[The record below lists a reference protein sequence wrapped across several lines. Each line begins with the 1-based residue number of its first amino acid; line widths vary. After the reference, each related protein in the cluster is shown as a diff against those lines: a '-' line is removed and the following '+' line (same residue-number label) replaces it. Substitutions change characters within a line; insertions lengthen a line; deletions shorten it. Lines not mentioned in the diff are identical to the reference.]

1 MAPTIADAA
10 ASPLYEQ
17 VRRWPR
23 HKIDVPVRA
32 VIHKPGRTLILDGRG
47 MEMSEGGICLLMD
60 AELGLGDK
68 IELEFTPPY
77 SGKPNSGKPIRV
89 RSEVCNRTE
98 YRYGVKFNPEG
109 EEERSE
115 VARLRQI
122 LNPFNEATHGS
133 VGSKR
138 SSSAAAP
145 STK

>member
-1 MAPTIADAA
+1 MAPAIADDAA
-10 ASPLYEQ
+10 LPVYEQ
-17 VRRWPR
+17 ERRWPR

-32 VIHKPGRTLILDGRG
+32 VLNKPYRILDGRG

-77 SGKPNSGKPIRV
+77 SGKPIRV
-89 RSEVCNRTE
+89 
-98 YRYGVKFNPEG
+98 
-109 EEERSE
+109 RSE
-115 VARLRQI
+115 VARLRQM
-122 LNPFNEATHGS
+122 LNPFEGAAHGS

>member
-1 MAPTIADAA
+1 MAPIIADDA
-10 ASPLYEQ
+10 ASPVYEQ
-17 VRRWPR
+17 KRRWPR

-32 VIHKPGRTLILDGRG
+32 IIHNPDKTLILDGRG

-60 AELGLGDK
+60 AELELGDK

-77 SGKPNSGKPIRV
+77 SGKPIRV

-98 YRYGVKFNPEG
+98 YRYGVKFIPEG
-109 EEERSE
+109 GEERSE
-115 VARLRQI
+115 VARLRQM
-122 LNPFNEATHGS
+122 LNPFEEAAHGS